1 MDNSDNIKNNKN
13 IFISRSMA
21 DTEYL
26 AGIVAGKLK
35 GGDVILLNGEMGA
48 GKTAFTKCLAK
59 RTGRKETL

>member
-26 AGIVAGKLK
+26 AGIFALK
-35 GGDVILLNGEMGA
+35 FNLGDELLN
-48 GKTAFTKCLAK
+48 KL
-59 RTGRKETL
+59 